1 MKFLAVIFV
10 VLAYRNWLGGNP
22 IRDVIFSDQWFQA
35 LRDSVASDNLRYGVA
50 VVLPALLLF
59 WLTLVIDSWLFG
71 LVYLAL
77 CLAVLLFAIEIV
89 DLDVVI
95 DDHRI
100 RLSNQGESDET
111 FVGKVT
117 YKFFKS
123 IVPAVFWFLM
133 LGPVG
138 ALVYALTDR
147 YQGQLGDDESDYS
160 PVGEILYWMEW
171 IPARVTGLIFAFL
184 GEFRRGFAAFL
195 DTLSDT
201 ENSHAL
207 ILSNVLRDSI
217 VVEGDDETQ
226 LLELQWLLENTV
238 WGWVAIAAVLTIMG
252 W

>member
-1 MKFLAVIFV
+1 M
-10 VLAYRNWLGGNP
+10 GSEMC
-22 IRDVIFSDQWFQA
+22 IR
-35 LRDSVASDNLRYGVA
+35 
-50 VVLPALLLF
+50 
-59 WLTLVIDSWLFG
+59 
-71 LVYLAL
+71 
-77 CLAVLLFAIEIV
+77 
-89 DLDVVI
+89 
-95 DDHRI
+95 
-100 RLSNQGESDET
+100 
-111 FVGKVT
+111 
-117 YKFFKS
+117 
-123 IVPAVFWFLM
+123 
-133 LGPVG
+133 
-138 ALVYALTDR
+138 DR
-147 YQGQLGDDESDYS
+147 YQGQLGDDENDYS

-226 LLELQWLLENTV
+226 LLELQWLLQNTV